1 MNLFTD
7 EIEQQAIERIQKFE
21 KIAKA
26 MGFEVILGFSG
37 GKDSQVCY
45 DLCKRSGITFK
56 ACFNHCFESQTTLR
70 FIKEN
75 YQEVEWRRSV
85 NIGFIENIRVN
96 HKGLLPTVTMAYCCA
111 DYKHNPK
118 NVEPCSIV
126 GVRRA
131 ESIKRKDRTAFEVKN
146 KTLLKKNKHLIDSY
160 FEERCQSTGTASIIQ
175 LKPII
180 DWSDNE
186 VWDYIKRYKLPVNP
200 EYETRNRVG
209 CIVCPKASFTS
220 NYTSLLKYPKLIDA
234 FIQAREKGVLAT
246 NWLITPE
253 NKDCSND
260 KCYYIC
266 RWLNHSFMP
275 FTEKQEALYEKVKE
289 KYMELKSSKK
299 TD

>member
-7 EIEQQAIERIQKFE
+7 EIEQQAIERIQKFS
-21 KIAKA
+21 KIAEA
-26 MGFEVILGFSG
+26 MGFEIVLGFSG
-37 GKDSQVCY
+37 GKDSQVVY

-56 ACFNHCFESQTTLR
+56 ACFHHCFESQTTLK

-75 YQEVEWRRSV
+75 YPEIEWRRNV
-85 NIGFIENIRVN
+85 NMGFIENIMVN
-96 HKGLLPTVTMAYCCA
+96 HGGFLPTVTMAYCCA

-118 NVEPCSIV
+118 NVDPCSIV

-131 ESIKRKDRTAFEVKN
+131 ESVRRRNRTSFEIKN

-160 FEERCQSTGTASIIQ
+160 FEERCQSTGTANIIQ
-175 LKPII
+175 LKPIV

-186 VWDYIKRYKLPVNP
+186 VWDYIKRYELPVNP
-200 EYETRNRVG
+200 EYKIRDRVG

-220 NYTSLLKYPKLIDA
+220 NFISLLKYPKLIDA
-234 FIQAREKGVLAT
+234 FIQAREKGTLEFD
-246 NWLITPE
+246 WLITPE

-275 FTEKQEALYEKVKE
+275 FTKKQEALYEKVKE
-289 KYMELKSSKK
+289 KYMELKSNK
-299 TD
+299 

>member
-1 MNLFTD
+1 MNLFTN

-56 ACFNHCFESQTTLR
+56 ACFNHCFESQTTLK

-75 YQEVEWRRSV
+75 YPEVEWRRSV
-85 NIGFIENIRVN
+85 NVGFIENIRVN
-96 HKGLLPTVTMAYCCA
+96 HGGLLPTVTMSYCCA

-118 NVEPCSIV
+118 NVEKCSIV

-131 ESIKRKDRTAFEVKN
+131 ESVKRKNRTAFEIKN
-146 KTLLKKNKHLIDSY
+146 KTLLKKNKSLIDSY
-160 FEERCQSTGTASIIQ
+160 FEERCQSTGASSIIQ

-200 EYETRNRVG
+200 EYKTSNRVG

-220 NYTSLLKYPKLIDA
+220 NSIFLLKYTKLIDA
-234 FIQAREKGVLAT
+234 FIRARESKLKSDWV
-246 NWLITPE
+246 ITSE

-299 TD
+299 

>member
-37 GKDSQVCY
+37 GKDSQVVY

-56 ACFNHCFESQTTLR
+56 ACFNHCFESQTTLK

-75 YQEVEWRRSV
+75 YPEVEWRRSV
-85 NIGFIENIRVN
+85 NMGFIENIRVN

-118 NVEPCSIV
+118 NVYPCSIV

-131 ESIKRKDRTAFEVKN
+131 ESVRRRNRTAFEIKN
-146 KTLLKKNKHLIDSY
+146 KTLLRKNKSLLDSY
-160 FEERCQSTGTASIIQ
+160 FEERCQSTGTAGIIQ
-175 LKPII
+175 LKPIV

-200 EYETRNRVG
+200 EYETHNRVG

-220 NYTSLLKYPKLIDA
+220 NFTSLIKYPKLIDA
-234 FIQAREKGVLAT
+234 FIQAREKSVLVID
-246 NWLITPE
+246 WIIQE

-275 FTEKQEALYEKVKE
+275 FTKKQEALYEMVKK
-289 KYMELKSSKK
+289 KYMELKSNK
-299 TD
+299 

>member
-7 EIEQQAIERIQKFE
+7 EIEQQAIDRIQKFE
-21 KIAKA
+21 KIAQA

-37 GKDSQVCY
+37 GKDSQVVY

-56 ACFNHCFESQTTLR
+56 ACFNHCFESQTTLK

-75 YQEVEWRRSV
+75 YPEIEWRRNV
-85 NIGFIENIRVN
+85 NMGFIENIRVN
-96 HKGLLPTVTMAYCCA
+96 HGGFLPTVTMAYCCA

-118 NVEPCSIV
+118 NVDPCSIV
-126 GVRRA
+126 GVRRS
-131 ESIKRKDRTAFEVKN
+131 ESVRRRNRTSFEIKN
-146 KTLLKKNKHLIDSY
+146 KTLLKENKHLIDSY
-160 FEERCQSTGTASIIQ
+160 FEERCQSTGTANIIQ
-175 LKPII
+175 LKPIV

-186 VWDYIKRYKLPVNP
+186 VWDYIKIYELPVNP
-200 EYETRNRVG
+200 EYKIRDRVG
-209 CIVCPKASFTS
+209 CVVCPKASFTS
-220 NYTSLLKYPKLIDA
+220 NFISLLKYPKLIDA
-234 FIQAREKGVLAT
+234 FIQAREKSTLEFD
-246 NWLITPE
+246 WLITSE

-275 FTEKQEALYEKVKE
+275 FTKKQEALYEKVKE

-299 TD
+299 

>member
-75 YQEVEWRRSV
+75 YPGIEWRRSV
-85 NIGFIENIRVN
+85 NMGFIENIRVN
-96 HKGLLPTVTMAYCCA
+96 HGGLLPTVQIAYCCV

-118 NVEPCSIV
+118 NVDPCSIV
-126 GVRRA
+126 GVRRS
-131 ESIKRKDRTAFEVKN
+131 ESVKRRNRTAFEIKN

-160 FEERCQSTGTASIIQ
+160 FEERCQSIGTANIIQ
-175 LKPII
+175 LKPIV

-186 VWDYIKRYKLPVNP
+186 VWDYIKRYELPVNP
-200 EYETRNRVG
+200 EYETHNRVG
-209 CIVCPKASFTS
+209 CIICPKTNFSI
-220 NYTSLLKYPKLIDA
+220 NYESLIKYPKLIDA
-234 FIQAREKGVLAT
+234 FIQAREKGVLVT
-246 NWLITPE
+246 DWLITSE

-275 FTEKQEALYEKVKE
+275 FTKKQESLYEKVKE

-299 TD
+299 

>member
-37 GKDSQVCY
+37 GKDSQVVY

-56 ACFNHCFESQTTLR
+56 ACFNHCFESQTTLK

-75 YQEVEWRRSV
+75 YPEVEWRRSV
-85 NIGFIENIRVN
+85 NMGFIENIRVN
-96 HKGLLPTVTMAYCCA
+96 HGGFLPTVQMAYCCA

-118 NVEPCSIV
+118 NVDPCSIV

-131 ESIKRKDRTAFEVKN
+131 ESVKRKDRTAFEIKN

-160 FEERCQSTGTASIIQ
+160 FEERCQSTGTANLIQ

-186 VWDYIKRYKLPVNP
+186 VWDYIERYKLPVNP
-200 EYETRNRVG
+200 EYETHNRVG
-209 CIVCPKASFTS
+209 CIVCPKANFTG

-246 NWLITPE
+246 DWIIQE

-275 FTEKQEALYEKVKE
+275 FTKKQEALYEMVKK
-289 KYMELKSSKK
+289 KYMELKSNKK
-299 TD
+299 

>member
-56 ACFNHCFESQTTLR
+56 ACFNHCFESQTTLK
-70 FIKEN
+70 FIREIYPDVIK
-75 YQEVEWRRSV
+75 RR
-85 NIGFIENIRVN
+85 NCNFGFIENITVN
-96 HKGLLPTVTMAYCCA
+96 HNGLLPTVRIAYCCA
-111 DYKHNPK
+111 EYKHNPK
-118 NVEPCSIV
+118 SVEECAIV
-126 GVRRA
+126 GVRRS
-131 ESIKRKDRTAFEVKN
+131 ESARRKARTLFEIKN
-146 KTLLKKNKHLIDSY
+146 KTLLKKNKSLIDDY
-160 FEERCQSTGTASIIQ
+160 FEERCQSTGTNTIIQ

-180 DWSDNE
+180 DWSDND
-186 VWDYIKRYKLPVNP
+186 VWDYIKRYKLPINP
-200 EYETRNRVG
+200 EYNIRSRIG

-220 NYTSLLKYPKLIDA
+220 NYIFLIKYPKLINA
-234 FIQAREKGVLAT
+234 FIRAIENSKFKTAWV
-246 NWLITPE
+246 ITHE

-275 FTEKQEALYEKVKE
+275 FTKKQEALYEKVKE

-299 TD
+299 